1 MRCPKCG
8 NPAEAGWSECA
19 RCGLVFSNYREGPGP
34 AAFSSS
40 SGRVRNGSAILAYL
54 LEMKTRPGTAG
65 LYARGVLLFLLLLW
79 GLRLALTPVHDG
91 MALGSF
97 LHLVNLPFHEAG
109 HIFFGF
115 TGSRLV
121 TSLGGSLMQIL
132 IPLLCSTVLLVK
144 TRDPFGAAV
153 ALWWFGENFID
164 LAPYVADARSMSLP
178 LIGGNT
184 GATAPYGFH
193 DWNFILTET
202 RLLENDHRI
211 AGAAVALGALLML
224 LSIIWGASVLLGNR
238 TCGADA

>member
-1 MRCPKCG
+1 MKCPKCG
-8 NPAEAGWSECA
+8 NPSEADWSECA
-19 RCGLVFSNYREGPGP
+19 RCGLVFSKYREGPRP

-40 SGRVRNGSAILAYL
+40 SGRISRGSAISGYMLG
-54 LEMKTRPGTAG
+54 MKTRPGTAG
-65 LYARGVLLFLLLLW
+65 LYARGVLLLLLLLW
-79 GLRLALTPVHDG
+79 GLRLSLTPVQAG

-109 HIFFGF
+109 HFFFGF

-121 TSLGGSLMQIL
+121 TSLGGSLMQL
-132 IPLLCSTVLLVK
+132 LMPLLCSTVLLVK
-144 TRDPFGAAV
+144 TRDPFGASV
-153 ALWWFGENFID
+153 ALWWFGENFVD

-211 AGAAVALGALLML
+211 AGAAVVLGALLML
-224 LSIIWGASVLLGNR
+224 LSIIWGAAVLLGHR
-238 TCGADA
+238 EGGADA